1 MCWLEARE
9 MLRSEAALVPS
20 ENDFLNAYCNHEPNP
35 EVKAK
40 LLAAPQTVFITQGFI
55 ASDAGGDTSR

>member
-1 MCWLEARE
+1 